1 MLLLCLFSASALALD
16 FTRDVQP
23 ILERA
28 CFECHGPDAKR
39 GGLRLANQDDA
50 LAPADSGAPAI
61 KPGNAADSPLI
72 ARITSTDK
80 EARMPKDEAPLSA
93 AEIAILR
100 QWIDAGAEYPKELR
114 RRRHWAYVAPKRAEL
129 PALKAKDW
137 PVNAIDYF
145 VLDRLEA
152 EGLQPQPEADKGKL
166 LRRASLVLTGL
177 PPSVEELDAF
187 DKDDSPEAYEKAI
200 DRLLSSQR
208 YGERWARPWLDLARY
223 ADSNGFQADQLRDS
237 WAYRDWV
244 IKALNDDMPFDQFVI
259 EQLAGDLI
267 PNATVDQKIATGFH
281 RTVTCNV
288 EAGVH
293 PEENRTNQVF
303 DRVNTTGMAF
313 LGTTLECAQCHSHK
327 YDPFTMTDYYRLFAF
342 FNNTPIE
349 VKQAGGVRYD
359 FIGPKMSL
367 PLDAAQRQKVADLE
381 AQLAELQAQ
390 KARAQEERGSLA
402 DWEKEMIAALRT
414 PPEWQVLTVDSFTSN
429 GGEDHEILEDQ
440 SVLLG
445 GSVPGTA
452 TYVLSSRTELTN
464 INGFKLECLTHE
476 SLPGTGPGRGDELRN
491 NFVLNEFTVTA
502 DGQPVELHSAKA
514 DFSQDRF
521 DVAQAIDGDAKTAWA
536 IAPQFKKPHWATFQ
550 TKEPLGETT
559 LSFTLD
565 QQWGRGR
572 VIGRLR
578 LSALL
583 GDPSALDVPDAVRDA
598 LLAKKRSKKHNKT
611 IADFYAKSIPGAKR
625 LDAEIASVKKAL
637 DKIQPPTTLV
647 MVEMEEPRETHILS
661 RGNYLNK
668 GVQVQPGTP
677 ASLPPMDPD
686 LPKNRLGFAKWLTN
700 AENPLLSRVTVNRFW
715 QEFFV
720 TPLVSTPEDF
730 GTRADPPTH
739 PRLLDWLAVE
749 FIENGW
755 SMKQLHK
762 TIAMSA
768 SFRQRAGVTPELLEI
783 DPVNTLYTRGPRFRM
798 PAEMVRD
805 NALQISGLL
814 STRMGGKPIM
824 PYQPD
829 GLWRQVGRNEP
840 KWVNAPDERRFRR
853 GIYVVWRRAAP
864 YPSFVNFDAPDR
876 AACVVQ
882 RPRTNTPLQALT
894 LLNDPA
900 YVEMALGLALR
911 VVQDRADADVAERI
925 RYGFRRCTGRL
936 PKPSERKALQ
946 ALYDS
951 EHARLSKSPEL
962 AAEMLAGI
970 AAVAVPKDLDKV
982 ELAAWLVIANALLNL
997 DETISLG

>member
-1 MLLLCLFSASALALD
+1 M
-16 FTRDVQP
+16 R
-23 ILERA
+23 
-28 CFECHGPDAKR
+28 R
-39 GGLRLANQDDA
+39 GGLRLSNQDDA
-50 LAPADSGAPAI
+50 LAPGDSGEAVI
-61 KPGNAADSPLI
+61 QPGKSAESLLI

-80 EARMPKDEAPLSA
+80 SERMPKDEAALSA
-93 AEIAILR
+93 VEIATLR
-100 QWIDAGAEYPKELR
+100 QWIDEGAEYPKALR
-114 RRRHWAYVAPKRAEL
+114 RKPHWAYVPPVRAEL
-129 PALKAKDW
+129 PAVKQADW

-152 EGLQPQPEADKGKL
+152 EGLKPQSEADPGKS

-177 PPSVEELDAF
+177 PPTIEELDAF
-187 DKDDSPEAYEKAI
+187 VKDPSPEAYEKAI
-200 DRLLSSQR
+200 DRLLASER

-244 IKALNDDMPFDQFVI
+244 IKALNDGMPFDQFVI

-313 LGTTLECAQCHSHK
+313 LGTTLECAQCHNHK
-327 YDPFTMTDYYRLFAF
+327 YDPFTAKDYYQFFAF

-367 PLDAAQRQKVADLE
+367 PLDAEQRLKVKDLE
-381 AQLAELQAQ
+381 ARVAKLEAQ
-390 KARAQEERGSLA
+390 KAEVTKDQASRTAWER
-402 DWEKEMIAALRT
+402 EMVAALRT
-414 PPEWQVLTVDSFTSN
+414 PPKWQVLDVDAFRSN
-429 GGEDHEILEDQ
+429 GGEDFQILEDQ

-452 TYVLSSRTELTN
+452 TYVVTCRTKLTD

-476 SLPGTGPGRGDELRN
+476 SLPGTGPGRGDALRN
-491 NFVLNEFTVTA
+491 NYVLNEFSVTA
-502 DGQPVELHSAKA
+502 AGKPVELHAAKA
-514 DFSQDRF
+514 DFLQTGWAVGSA
-521 DVAQAIDGDAKTAWA
+521 VDGNPKSGWA

-550 TKEPLGETT
+550 TKSAVDGT
-559 LSFTLD
+559 LAFTLD
-565 QQWGRGR
+565 QNFGRGR

-578 LSALL
+578 LSALI
-583 GDPSALDVPDAVRDA
+583 GDPIGLDVPKDVSAA
-598 LLAKKRSKKHNKT
+598 LLAKKRSGKQKKVIN
-611 IADFYAKSIPGAKR
+611 AFYAKSTPGTKR
-625 LDAEIASVKKAL
+625 LDAEIASAKKAL
-637 DKIQPPTTLV
+637 EKIQPPTTLV
-647 MVEMEEPRETHILS
+647 MIEMDTPRKTHILS
-661 RGNYLNK
+661 RGNYLNA
-668 GVQVQPGTP
+668 GVEVQPDTP

-686 LPKNRLGFAKWLTN
+686 LPKNRLGLAKWMTSPD
-700 AENPLLSRVTVNRFW
+700 NPLLSRVTVNRFW
-715 QEFFV
+715 QEFFGA
-720 TPLVSTPEDF
+720 PLVSTPEDF

-739 PRLLDWLAVE
+739 PRLLDWLALE

-755 SMKQLHK
+755 SMKALHK

-768 SFRQRAGVTPELLEI
+768 TFRQRAIITPELFEL
-783 DPVNTLYTRGPRFRM
+783 DPLNTLYSRGPRYRM

-805 NALQISGLL
+805 NALRISGLL

-829 GLWRQVGRNEP
+829 GMWRQVGRNEP
-840 KWVNAPDERRFRR
+840 KWVSAPDENRFRR
-853 GIYVVWRRAAP
+853 GVYIVWRRAAP

-876 AACVVQ
+876 AACVVS
-882 RPRTNTPLQALT
+882 RSRTNTPLQALT

-900 YVEMALGLALR
+900 YLEMALGLATR
-911 VVQDRADADVAERI
+911 IMQDKADTPARI

-936 PKPSERKALQ
+936 PKAGELKALQ
-946 ALYDS
+946 TLYDA
-951 EHARLSKSPEL
+951 ERARLRKDPKLAVAML
-962 AAEMLAGI
+962 AAI
-970 AAVAVPKDLDKV
+970 NAVDVPKTLDKV
-982 ELAAWLVIANALLNL
+982 DLAAWLVVANALLNL

>member
-1 MLLLCLFSASALALD
+1 MRLLALCLLAGSAMAID
-16 FTRDVQP
+16 FTRYVQP
-23 ILERA
+23 ILQRA
-28 CFECHGPDAKR
+28 CYECHGTEARK
-39 GGLRLANQDDA
+39 GGLRLSNQDDA
-50 LAPADSGAPAI
+50 LAPGDSGEPVI
-61 KPGNAADSPLI
+61 RPGHSAESLLMK
-72 ARITSTDK
+72 RITSTNPK
-80 EARMPKDEAPLSA
+80 ERMPKDGEPLSA
-93 AEIAILR
+93 AEITILQ
-100 QWIDAGAEYPKELR
+100 QWIDAGAAYPKALR
-114 RRRHWAYVAPKRAEL
+114 RQPHWAYQAPVRAEL
-129 PALKAKDW
+129 PPAKGAI
-137 PVNAIDYF
+137 NAIDHF
-145 VLDRLEA
+145 VFDRLHK
-152 EGLQPQPEADKGKL
+152 EGLKPQPQADPGKL
-166 LRRASLVLTGL
+166 LRRVSLVLTGL
-177 PPSVEELDAF
+177 PPTTEELDAF
-187 DKDDSPEAYEKAI
+187 TQDPSPGAYEKAV

-313 LGTTLECAQCHSHK
+313 LGTTLECAQCHNHT
-327 YDPFTMTDYYRLFAF
+327 YDPFTIKDYYQFFAF

-349 VKQAGGVRYD
+349 VRQAGGVRYD

-367 PLDAAQRQKVADLE
+367 PLDAKQRQQVKELE
-381 AQLAELQAQ
+381 AKLATLEAGKAAAVAEQGTQ
-390 KARAQEERGSLA
+390 K
-402 DWEKEMIAALRT
+402 DWEAEMLAALRT
-414 PPEWQVLTVDSFTSN
+414 PPEWQVLTVDKFSSN
-429 GGEDHEILEDQ
+429 GGEDFQILGDQ

-452 TYVLSSRTELTN
+452 TYVVSARTELSN

-491 NFVLNEFTVTA
+491 NYVLNEFTVTA
-502 DGQPVELHSAKA
+502 DDEPVELHSAKA
-514 DFSQDRF
+514 DFSQGGF
-521 DVAQAIDGDAKTAWA
+521 DVSGAIDGVPKTAWA
-536 IAPQFKKPHWATFQ
+536 IAPQFKKPHWASFQ
-550 TKEPLGETT
+550 TKAPIGKSS

-578 LSALL
+578 LSALV
-583 GDPSALDVPDAVRDA
+583 GDPQALELPDDIRKA
-598 LLAKKRSKKHNKT
+598 LLAKTRNAKHKKA
-611 IADFYAKSIPGAKR
+611 IAAHFAKSAPKAKR
-625 LDAEIASVKKAL
+625 LDAEIANTKKAI

-647 MVEMEEPRETHILS
+647 MVEMDEARKTHILA

-668 GVQVQPGTP
+668 GAEVEPDTP
-677 ASLPPMDPD
+677 ALLPPMAPD
-686 LPKNRLGFAKWLTN
+686 LPKNRLGLAKWMTSP
-700 AENPLLSRVTVNRFW
+700 ENPLLSRVTVNRFW
-715 QEFFV
+715 QEFFGA
-720 TPLVSTPEDF
+720 PLVSTPEDF
-730 GTRADPPTH
+730 GTRAEPPTH
-739 PRLLDWLAVE
+739 PRLLDWLALE
-749 FIENGW
+749 FIENAW

-768 SFRQRAGVTPELLEI
+768 TFRQRAVATPELLEI
-783 DPVNTLYTRGPRFRM
+783 DPGNALYTRGPRYRM

-805 NALQISGLL
+805 NALRISGLL

-876 AACVVQ
+876 AACVVR

-900 YVEMALGLALR
+900 YLEMALGLALR
-911 VVQDRADADVAERI
+911 SIRENPDGDTDARI
-925 RYGFRRCTGRL
+925 RYAFRRCTGRL
-936 PKPSERKALQ
+936 PKANELKTLRALLDSERKGMTPAL
-946 ALYDS
+946 AD
-951 EHARLSKSPEL
+951 
-962 AAEMLAGI
+962 EMLGGI
-970 AAVAVPKDLDKV
+970 KAVAIPKDLDKAD
-982 ELAAWLVIANALLNL
+982 LAAWLVLANALLNL